1 VSDPLFEEAVHTIL
15 RKRNGMIFRVLG
27 FTTVLAVVAVAAAY
41 ISLNYARVA
50 ETAPAAPPASMPSP
64 GGSPDAVPL
73 QDIMS
78 LQEQMAES
86 LEATRRDLVTQQSD
100 LKKLSD
106 QVSALAA
113 KIDGLQNSARPPA
126 PPDPVRPAAI
136 TAQRTAT
143 AQRPPKP
150 TGAISVGGVPL
161 PVVPQLEDR

>member
-1 VSDPLFEEAVHTIL
+1 VSDPLFDEAVHAIL

-27 FTTVLAVVAVAAAY
+27 FTTVLVVFAVAAAY
-41 ISLNYARVA
+41 IFLNYDRVA
-50 ETAPAAPPASMPSP
+50 EIASAAPSATMPSP
-64 GGSPDAVPL
+64 VGSPDTMPL

-86 LEATRRDLVTQQSD
+86 MEATRRDLATQQSD

-113 KIDGLQNSARPPA
+113 RIDGLQNSARPPA

-136 TAQRTAT
+136 AAQRKPAVPK
-143 AQRPPKP
+143 PPKP
-150 TGAISVGGVPL
+150 TGAISVGGAPL
-161 PVVPQLEDR
+161 PAAPQPEER